1 MSNNNI
7 YKYKIK
13 FNSFGNTLELGDY
26 ANLHQFQYL
35 MNYSYLS
42 LYTFF
47 YNGDRNITNLEQRNI
62 AFSFMNSKTLNE
74 IFMHANHTRNI
85 FEQQYTKDN
94 VDVLRLCEQNQLFTN
109 PNNQSQIFPN
119 FTVKYGDRTITNH
132 NIYKPKSLNT
142 INLNAN
148 SFNEKILVGSPNEL
162 KLKQINYY
170 VNNAR
175 NSYVLIPFTNVSI
188 YKNQKTTITV
198 KGAEESTK
206 FSIFGGLYNNGN
218 EENSGS
224 TTPQNQAYISN
235 IELKT
240 INNITPQQIVN
251 ARNQSSQSNT
261 SIKTITPSQEMLP
274 LKVYR
279 VIQNTN
285 NIKSYKMN
293 NLTQGRY
300 VGSELENDDLTV
312 KKLADNEL
320 FFTYFTSDAPTETSK
335 TAKMETIH
343 EFELT
348 NDVITKPITLTY
360 IDNNITKKTVDVNYQ
375 FIDYFREILKNADA
389 YTNTLPLEQRYYIGH
404 NNTRGETFHI
414 GKWIYS
420 SNTVLNTV
428 DEYTDVSKFSYIY
441 SLFETYKEQDEMLYL
456 YNTLFADMYFH
467 YYYMLITTMQVPELQ
482 THKYKLPS
490 LYTVNKLIHEYH
502 TSGKHKYLYFA
513 FFSKF
518 IAGVI
523 EHIYTLNKNYT
534 KQPAGF
540 SSILYNIER
549 TFSQATNPFA
559 NITNTSTQVNSVHI
573 DLILANV
580 GTGSYADYVNDLTL
594 LKNSNS
600 AETNANH
607 LTNYVYKQLLLVN
620 NFSGYDEQNPLNIAQ
635 FENQLKTFIKKNILS
650 RYFVYMSGDYKF
662 NRNGILNKYDNLEDY
677 AIHADYGVY
686 ITTEQNKI
694 DVINSEDGRLL
705 YDFSETIGIGY

>member
-300 VGSELENDDLTV
+300 VGSELENGDLTV

-320 FFTYFTSDAPTETSK
+320 FFTYFTSNVPTETSK

-360 IDNNITKKTVDVNYQ
+360 IDN
-375 FIDYFREILKNADA
+375 
-389 YTNTLPLEQRYYIGH
+389 
-404 NNTRGETFHI
+404 
-414 GKWIYS
+414 
-420 SNTVLNTV
+420 
-428 DEYTDVSKFSYIY
+428 
-441 SLFETYKEQDEMLYL
+441 
-456 YNTLFADMYFH
+456 
-467 YYYMLITTMQVPELQ
+467 
-482 THKYKLPS
+482 
-490 LYTVNKLIHEYH
+490 
-502 TSGKHKYLYFA
+502 
-513 FFSKF
+513 
-518 IAGVI
+518 
-523 EHIYTLNKNYT
+523 
-534 KQPAGF
+534 
-540 SSILYNIER
+540 
-549 TFSQATNPFA
+549 
-559 NITNTSTQVNSVHI
+559 
-573 DLILANV
+573 
-580 GTGSYADYVNDLTL
+580 
-594 LKNSNS
+594 
-600 AETNANH
+600 
-607 LTNYVYKQLLLVN
+607 
-620 NFSGYDEQNPLNIAQ
+620 
-635 FENQLKTFIKKNILS
+635 
-650 RYFVYMSGDYKF
+650 
-662 NRNGILNKYDNLEDY
+662 
-677 AIHADYGVY
+677 
-686 ITTEQNKI
+686 
-694 DVINSEDGRLL
+694 
-705 YDFSETIGIGY
+705 